1 MSRLARFGS
10 IMKVVGKYRLDLLLD
25 KSNLPWGIRLIL
37 LPVGLFGPPK
47 GSRGERLRK
56 SLEELGPIFV
66 KFGQLLSTRPDLV
79 PEDISK
85 ELSELQDNVAPF
97 SSKVFK
103 QNIESALDG
112 SVEDLFASF
121 EVGPLAS
128 ASVAQVH
135 GAVLKN
141 GADVVV
147 KAVRPGIES
156 IIRKDLGLLY
166 LLANLVL
173 KYSKDGDRLHPVD
186 VVRDY
191 ESVILEEL
199 NLQSEGANASLLRH
213 NFSKSSLLHV
223 PEIHWSHSNRDVLV
237 MERISGVPVTDVDQ
251 LERQM
256 LTSNFSRSVA

>member
-1 MSRLARFGS
+1 MSRLARFGN
-10 IMKVVGKYRLDLLLD
+10 IIKVVGKHRLDLLLD
-25 KSNLPWGIRLIL
+25 KNNLPWAIRLAL
-37 LPVGLFGPPK
+37 SPAALFGSAK

-97 SSKVFK
+97 SSKIFK
-103 QNIESALDG
+103 KNIESALDG
-112 SVEDLFASF
+112 SVEDLFATF
-121 EVGPLAS
+121 EAAPLAS

-147 KAVRPGIES
+147 KAVRPGIENT
-156 IIRKDLGLLY
+156 IRKDLGLLY
-166 LLANLVL
+166 LIANLVL
-173 KYSKDGDRLHPVD
+173 KYNKDGERLHPVE

-191 ESVILEEL
+191 ESVIIEEL
-199 NLQSEGANASLLRH
+199 NLQSAGANASLLRQ
-213 NFSKSSLLHV
+213 NSYISPLLYV
-223 PEIHWSHSNRDVLV
+223 
-237 MERISGVPVTDVDQ
+237 Q
-251 LERQM
+251 
-256 LTSNFSRSVA
+256 